1 MVDVILPVGCKRGG
15 NLMNFRALPITYC
28 IAITFSLT
36 SSGIARADQLINVSP
51 IIVQPEDLR
60 GINQQ
65 MIAQDRINRDQELA
79 IRGLIEDNQKL
90 TDTALA
96 HQQDATLEKINQTMK
111 DYLDAL
117 LSRDKARIADNSQAV
132 SPRYRDLVYLTEDID
147 NMKDAGRTLEQKN
160 YVIGEKYN
168 ALTELKDE
176 LQALNVKLK
185 LDAASDN
192 FSKTPPQQEDKI
204 QYLTR
209 RLGEMDQKIAH
220 FDEILAQ
227 KDRQISQLKD
237 KVSWLNQVLAV
248 TKIKAEYYRL
258 SSLQKA
264 PPKTDDLVRLA
275 RQLISLQEEEL
286 SLLQEKSRLWGAQSA
301 LGDQHVQEIENKIKG
316 LMDNHQLQKV
326 DLQSRMEELK
336 KELGQKELQVE
347 LLKSEL
353 ENKIVAER
361 NQGDSTQRDN
371 EITSL
376 KAKILSAQLAGAQT
390 ESLKLRLAEQEDK
403 AALLKQE
410 LEGKVSDTNKMT
422 LMMSDYQKR
431 LEDKD
436 NAYNQQL
443 GQIAFLNSQ
452 LNLKEAQIVKIK
464 KDLNELQE
472 ASSARDKEDQSK
484 ELNLSMVEQ
493 KQSDAKDIEYQDKIR
508 SLKTEL
514 ALERQQLDGMPSSD
528 EIGYLR
534 EGMKKAAVQIKQKD
548 EMISSLKKNG
558 DKYENEYRLQSLDY
572 QNLKSQLQS
581 TYNEIHRDNEV
592 IKDRDLEITRLKER
606 YAIAT
611 GKTYE
616 NSVENA
622 LKAQLLQAKANAEE
636 YERKYK
642 EQSREFE
649 SLKGQLQ
656 DAYDEINRKNEDLKY
671 KNLEILRIKERSPAS
686 NTHENKGE
694 NLQEQLDIAN
704 GQIKNLQNKLNQ
716 LSAIS
721 KDDVIRQKLRHALDE
736 IDEQGRV
743 INVLVQ
749 KLQDAGQSVNLSE
762 YLSKKN

>member
-1 MVDVILPVGCKRGG
+1 
-15 NLMNFRALPITYC
+15 
-28 IAITFSLT
+28 
-36 SSGIARADQLINVSP
+36 
-51 IIVQPEDLR
+51 
-60 GINQQ
+60 
-65 MIAQDRINRDQELA
+65 
-79 IRGLIEDNQKL
+79 
-90 TDTALA
+90 
-96 HQQDATLEKINQTMK
+96 
-111 DYLDAL
+111 
-117 LSRDKARIADNSQAV
+117 
-132 SPRYRDLVYLTEDID
+132 
-147 NMKDAGRTLEQKN
+147 
-160 YVIGEKYN
+160 
-168 ALTELKDE
+168 
-176 LQALNVKLK
+176 
-185 LDAASDN
+185 
-192 FSKTPPQQEDKI
+192 
-204 QYLTR
+204 
-209 RLGEMDQKIAH
+209 
-220 FDEILAQ
+220 
-227 KDRQISQLKD
+227 
-237 KVSWLNQVLAV
+237 
-248 TKIKAEYYRL
+248 
-258 SSLQKA
+258 
-264 PPKTDDLVRLA
+264 
-275 RQLISLQEEEL
+275 
-286 SLLQEKSRLWGAQSA
+286 
-301 LGDQHVQEIENKIKG
+301 
-316 LMDNHQLQKV
+316 
-326 DLQSRMEELK
+326 
-336 KELGQKELQVE
+336 
-347 LLKSEL
+347 
-353 ENKIVAER
+353 
-361 NQGDSTQRDN
+361 
-371 EITSL
+371 
-376 KAKILSAQLAGAQT
+376 
-390 ESLKLRLAEQEDK
+390 
-403 AALLKQE
+403 
-410 LEGKVSDTNKMT
+410 
-422 LMMSDYQKR
+422 
-431 LEDKD
+431 
-436 NAYNQQL
+436 
-443 GQIAFLNSQ
+443 
-452 LNLKEAQIVKIK
+452 
-464 KDLNELQE
+464 
-472 ASSARDKEDQSK
+472 
-484 ELNLSMVEQ
+484 LNLSMVEQ

-721 KDDVIRQKLRHALDE
+721 KDDVIRQKLRQALDE